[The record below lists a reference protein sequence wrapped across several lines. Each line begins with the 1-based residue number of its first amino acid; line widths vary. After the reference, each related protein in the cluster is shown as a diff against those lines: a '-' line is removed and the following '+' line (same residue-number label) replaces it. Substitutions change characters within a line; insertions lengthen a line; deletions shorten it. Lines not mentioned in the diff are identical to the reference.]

1 MMMETMDKMDNQE
14 IISALADG
22 QLRGDDFARAVQL
35 AATDARAREAWC
47 AYHVV
52 GEVLRTGR
60 TFNGASPE
68 AFLARLQQQLR
79 AETSTAPAR
88 LPVVQVAVQRPGAAA
103 NDWRWKLV
111 AGVASV
117 AAVTAVGW
125 NVWGTSGF
133 GSAQP
138 QLATASP
145 AGGVMAVSAENSTNS
160 MVRDPRL
167 DQLLQAHRQLGGG
180 TALGTT
186 SGFLRNAT
194 FEGPAR

>member
-1 MMMETMDKMDNQE
+1 M
-14 IISALADG
+14 
-22 QLRGDDFARAVQL
+22 
-35 AATDARAREAWC
+35 
-47 AYHVV
+47 
-52 GEVLRTGR
+52 
-60 TFNGASPE
+60 P
-68 AFLARLQQQLR
+68 
-79 AETSTAPAR
+79 
-88 LPVVQVAVQRPGAAA
+88 VQRPAAA

-125 NVWGTSGF
+125 NVWGSGAL
-133 GSAQP
+133 GTGQP
-138 QLATASP
+138 QLAGASP
-145 AGGVMAVSAENSTNS
+145 ASGVIAVSAENTGNT

>member
-1 MMMETMDKMDNQE
+1 MDAMDKMDNQE
-14 IISALADG
+14 LISALADG
-22 QLRGDDFARAVQL
+22 QLQGEAFAVGVQ
-35 AATDARAREAWC
+35 AAAGAQGREAWC
-47 AYHVV
+47 AYHLV

-60 TFNGASPE
+60 ASAGTPPE
-68 AFLARLQQQLR
+68 VFLARLQRRLQ
-79 AETSTAPAR
+79 AEQ
-88 LPVVQVAVQRPGAAA
+88 PVVAAALPALRTIEVQQRAAA
-103 NDWRWKLV
+103 NDWRWKLA

-117 AAVTAVGW
+117 AAVAAVGW
-125 NVWGTSGF
+125 NVWGSGAI

-138 QLATASP
+138 QLAGAP
-145 AGGVMAVSAENSTNS
+145 AGVIAVSAENASAP
-160 MVRDPRL
+160 MMRDPRL

>member
-1 MMMETMDKMDNQE
+1 MDAMNKMDNQE
-14 IISALADG
+14 MISALADG
-22 QLRGDDFARAVQL
+22 QLRGDAFARAVQL
-35 AATDARAREAWC
+35 AAADARAREAWC

-60 TFNGASPE
+60 ACTGSAPE
-68 AFLARLQQQLR
+68 AFLARLQGRLR
-79 AETSTAPAR
+79 EEPAAV
-88 LPVVQVAVQRPGAAA
+88 PVPAVQAVSYADRPAA

-117 AAVTAVGW
+117 AAFGAVGW
-125 NVWGTSGF
+125 NLF
-133 GSAQP
+133 GVTASAP
-138 QLATASP
+138 SSQLAATP
-145 AGGVMAVSAENSTNS
+145 APAVMAVSAEANPTPAIL
-160 MVRDPRL
+160 RDPRL
-167 DQLLQAHRQLGGG
+167 DQLLQAHRQFGGG